1 MNGLLVLPLAIP
13 LITATLG
20 LLFRKS
26 SQLQRWIGVL
36 GAVALLATAILL
48 FRDVHKDGIQVLQ
61 LGNWAAPFGI
71 TLVADM
77 LAMLMIGISAIM
89 GLMIAVYSLYDIDK
103 ERERF
108 GYYPLLHILIMGV
121 NGSFLTGDIFNLYVW
136 FEVMLI
142 ASFILLALGNSKNQL
157 QGALKYVFINLFSSL
172 VFLFGV
178 ALLYG
183 MTGTLNMAD
192 LAVRLPE
199 VENSGLVTTTAMI
212 FMVAFGIKAAVF
224 PLFFWLPASYHTP
237 PVAISAIFGGLLTK
251 VGVYALIRVF
261 TLLFT
266 GESADNDYLHTILLW
281 VGGFTMVIGVL
292 GAASHMEF
300 RKILSFHI
308 VSQIGYMIMGLAF
321 NTAMGIMGAIF
332 YVLHNILAKSNL
344 FLISGIAQ
352 RLLGTFELKKMGG
365 LYKHYPFLAVL
376 FLISAFAL
384 AGFPPLS
391 GFWAKLSLVKAG
403 LSIEQYV
410 ITGVAILVGLLTL
423 FSMTKIWLT
432 AFWGPVPEKTP
443 DHFGKMPLFGAGK
456 LYILVIPVMVIAGLI
471 ILVGLNAQPLLELCM
486 TAAEQLLDPSVY
498 IEAVLGPQ

>member
-1 MNGLLVLPLAIP
+1 MNMLLVLPVAVP
-13 LITATLG
+13 LITATVALI
-20 LLFRKS
+20 FRNYAS
-26 SQLQRWIGVL
+26 LQRWVGVL
-36 GAVALLATAILL
+36 GMVVLLGSVFVL
-48 FRDVHKDGIQVLQ
+48 FRDVYTEGIQVLQ
-61 LGNWAAPFGI
+61 LGDWEAPFGI

-77 LAMLMIGISAIM
+77 LSMLMLGISAIM
-89 GLMIAVYSLYDIDK
+89 GLVIAVYSLYDIDK

-108 GYYPLLHILIMGV
+108 GYYPLLHILLMGV

-157 QGALKYVFINLFSSL
+157 QGALKYVVINLFSSL
-172 VFLFGV
+172 IFLFGV
-178 ALLYG
+178 AMLYG

-199 VENSGLVTTTAMI
+199 VENVGLVTTVAMI
-212 FMVAFGIKAAVF
+212 FMLSFGIKAAIF

-266 GESADNDYLHTILLW
+266 QDIGYTHDILLW
-281 VGGFTMVIGVL
+281 VAGFTMVTGVL
-292 GAASHMEF
+292 GAASHYEF

-321 NTAMGIMGAIF
+321 NTALGLMGAIF

-344 FLISGIAQ
+344 FLISGISQ
-352 RLLGTFELKKMGG
+352 RLLGTFELKQMGG
-365 LYKHYPFLAVL
+365 LYRHYPFLAVL
-376 FLISAFAL
+376 FLVSAFAL

-403 LSIEQYV
+403 LSIEMYL
-410 ITGVAILVGLLTL
+410 ITAVAILVGLLTL
-423 FSMTKIWLT
+423 FSMIKIWMT
-432 AFWGPVPEKTP
+432 AFWGVVPEEGVPK
-443 DHFGKMPLFGAGK
+443 HFGKMPLFGAGS
-456 LYILVIPVMVIAGLI
+456 LYLMVLPVMVVAGLI
-471 ILVGLNAQPLLELCM
+471 LLVGLYAQPLLEVCLM
-486 TAAEQLLDPSVY
+486 AAEQLLDPEVY

>member
-1 MNGLLVLPLAIP
+1 MNGMLVLPIAIP
-13 LITATLG
+13 LITATLA

-26 SQLQRWIGVL
+26 SYLQRLFGLL
-36 GAVALLATAILL
+36 GMGALLVSVILI
-48 FRDVHKDGIQVLQ
+48 FRDVQADGIQVLQ

-71 TLVADM
+71 TLVVDM
-77 LAMLMIGISAIM
+77 LAMLMIGITAIM
-89 GLMIAVYSLYDIDK
+89 GVVIAIYSIYDIDR
-103 ERERF
+103 EREQF
-108 GYYPLLHILIMGV
+108 GYYPLLHILVMGV

-178 ALLYG
+178 AMLYG

-199 VENSGLVTTTAMI
+199 VENTGLVTTVAMI
-212 FMVAFGIKAAVF
+212 FMVSFGIKAAVF

-266 GESADNDYLHTILLW
+266 HDTGYTHTILLW

-292 GAASHMEF
+292 GAASHVEF

-365 LYKHYPFLAVL
+365 LYKHYPFLAVM

-403 LSIEQYV
+403 LSIELYV

-423 FSMTKIWLT
+423 FSMTKIWLS
-432 AFWGPVPEKTP
+432 AFWGAVPEEVP
-443 DHFGKMPLFGAGK
+443 DHFGKQPLFGAGG
-456 LYILVIPVMVIAGLI
+456 LHILMIPVMIIAGLI

-486 TAAEQLLDPSVY
+486 TAAEQLLNPSVY

>member
-1 MNGLLVLPLAIP
+1 MNSLLILPILIP
-13 LITATLG
+13 LVTATLA
-20 LLFRKS
+20 LLFRTS
-26 SQLQRWIGVL
+26 SHMQRLIGVA
-36 GAVALLATAILL
+36 GMAALLVSVVFL
-48 FRDVHKDGIQVLQ
+48 FTDVYRDGIQVLQ
-61 LGNWAAPFGI
+61 AGNWEAPFGI

-77 LAMLMIGISAIM
+77 LTMLMLGISAIM
-89 GLMIAVYSLYDIDK
+89 GLIIAIYSIYDVDK
-103 ERERF
+103 EREQF
-108 GYYPLLHILIMGV
+108 GYYPLLHVLIMGV

-157 QGALKYVFINLFSSL
+157 QGALKYVIINLFSSL
-172 VFLFGV
+172 LFLFGV

-183 MTGTLNMAD
+183 MTGTLNLAD
-192 LAVRLPE
+192 LAQRLPE
-199 VENSGLVTTTAMI
+199 VENTGLVTTVAMI
-212 FMVAFGIKAAVF
+212 FMVSFGIKAAIF

-266 GESADNDYLHTILLW
+266 QDIGYTHTIMLW
-281 VGGFTMVIGVL
+281 VAGFTMVTGVL
-292 GAASHMEF
+292 GAASHYEF

-321 NTAMGIMGAIF
+321 NTALGIMGAIF
-332 YVLHNILAKSNL
+332 YVIHNILAKTNL

-352 RLLGTFELKKMGG
+352 RLTGTFELKNMGG
-365 LYKHYPFLAVL
+365 LYKHYPFLASL

-403 LSIEQYV
+403 LSLEMYI

-423 FSMTKIWLT
+423 FSMTKIWMT
-432 AFWGPVPEKTP
+432 AFWAAVPEKGVP
-443 DHFGKMPLFGAGK
+443 EHFGKMPLFGAGK
-456 LYILVIPVMVIAGLI
+456 LYIMVVPVMIVAGLI
-471 ILVGLNAQPLLELCM
+471 ILVGLFAQPLLEVCM
-486 TAAEQLLDPSVY
+486 IAAEQLLNPSLY
-498 IEAVLGPQ
+498 IEAVLGTK

>member
-1 MNGLLVLPLAIP
+1 MNTLLVLPVAIP
-13 LITATLG
+13 LITATIA
-20 LLFRKS
+20 LLFRNHAS
-26 SQLQRWIGVL
+26 LQRWVGVL
-36 GAVALLATAILL
+36 GMVVLLGSVMVL
-48 FRDVHKDGIQVLQ
+48 FRDVYADGIQVLQ
-61 LGNWAAPFGI
+61 LGDWEAPFGI

-77 LAMLMIGISAIM
+77 LSMLMLGISAIM
-89 GLMIAVYSLYDIDK
+89 GLVIAVYSLYDIDK

-108 GYYPLLHILIMGV
+108 GYYPLLHVLLMGV

-157 QGALKYVFINLFSSL
+157 QGALKYVVINLFSSL
-172 VFLFGV
+172 IFLFGV
-178 ALLYG
+178 AMLYG

-199 VENSGLVTTTAMI
+199 VENVGLVTTVAMI
-212 FMVAFGIKAAVF
+212 FMLSFGIKAAIF

-237 PVAISAIFGGLLTK
+237 PVAISAVFGGLLTK

-266 GESADNDYLHTILLW
+266 QDIGYTHDILLW
-281 VGGFTMVIGVL
+281 VAGFTMVTGVL
-292 GAASHMEF
+292 GAASHYEF

-321 NTAMGIMGAIF
+321 NTALGLMGAIF

-344 FLISGIAQ
+344 FLISGISQ
-352 RLLGTFELKKMGG
+352 RLLGTFELKQMGG
-365 LYKHYPFLAVL
+365 LYRHYPFLAVL
-376 FLISAFAL
+376 FLVSAFAL

-403 LSIEQYV
+403 LSIEMYL
-410 ITGVAILVGLLTL
+410 ITAVAILVGLLTL
-423 FSMTKIWLT
+423 FSMIKIWMT
-432 AFWGPVPEKTP
+432 AFWGTVPEEGVP
-443 DHFGKMPLFGAGK
+443 EHFGKMPLFGAGS
-456 LYILVIPVMVIAGLI
+456 LYIMVLPVMAVAGLI
-471 ILVGLNAQPLLELCM
+471 LLVGLYAQPLLEVCLM
-486 TAAEQLLDPSVY
+486 AAEQLLDPNVY
-498 IEAVLGPQ
+498 IEAVMGPQ

>member
-1 MNGLLVLPLAIP
+1 MNTLLVLPVAIP
-13 LITATLG
+13 LITATIA
-20 LLFRKS
+20 LLFRNHAS
-26 SQLQRWIGVL
+26 LQRWVGVL
-36 GAVALLATAILL
+36 GMVVLLGSVMVL
-48 FRDVHKDGIQVLQ
+48 FRDVYVDGIQVLQ
-61 LGNWAAPFGI
+61 LGDWEAPFGI

-77 LAMLMIGISAIM
+77 LSMLMLGISAIM
-89 GLMIAVYSLYDIDK
+89 GLVIAVYSLYDIDK

-108 GYYPLLHILIMGV
+108 GYYPLLHVLLMGV

-157 QGALKYVFINLFSSL
+157 QGALKYVVINLFSSL
-172 VFLFGV
+172 IFLFGV
-178 ALLYG
+178 AMLYG

-199 VENSGLVTTTAMI
+199 VENVGLVTTVAMI
-212 FMVAFGIKAAVF
+212 FMLSFGIKAAIF

-237 PVAISAIFGGLLTK
+237 PVAISAVFGGLLTK

-266 GESADNDYLHTILLW
+266 QDIGYTHDILLW
-281 VGGFTMVIGVL
+281 VAGFTMVTGVL
-292 GAASHMEF
+292 GAASHYEF

-321 NTAMGIMGAIF
+321 NTALGLMGAIF

-344 FLISGIAQ
+344 FLISGISQ
-352 RLLGTFELKKMGG
+352 RLLGTFELKQMGG
-365 LYKHYPFLAVL
+365 LYRHYPFLAVL
-376 FLISAFAL
+376 FLVSAFAL

-403 LSIEQYV
+403 LSIEMYL
-410 ITGVAILVGLLTL
+410 ITAVAILVGLLTL
-423 FSMTKIWLT
+423 FSMIKIWMT
-432 AFWGPVPEKTP
+432 AFWGTVPEEGVP
-443 DHFGKMPLFGAGK
+443 EHFGKMPLFGAGS
-456 LYILVIPVMVIAGLI
+456 LYIMVLPVMAVAGLI
-471 ILVGLNAQPLLELCM
+471 LLVGLYAQPLLEVCLM
-486 TAAEQLLDPSVY
+486 AAEQLLDPNVY
-498 IEAVLGPQ
+498 IEAVMGPQ

>member
-1 MNGLLVLPLAIP
+1 MNGLLVMPIALP
-13 LITATLG
+13 LITATVA
-20 LLFRKS
+20 LLFRS
-26 SQLQRWIGVL
+26 HASLQRWVGV
-36 GAVALLATAILL
+36 GGMAVLVGSVFLL
-48 FRDVHKDGIQVLQ
+48 FRDVHLKGIQVLQ
-61 LGNWAAPFGI
+61 LGNWDAPFGI

-77 LAMLMIGISAIM
+77 LTMLMLGISAIM
-89 GLMIAVYSLYDIDK
+89 GLLIAIYSVYDIDR

-108 GYYPLLHILIMGV
+108 GYYPLLHILLMGV

-172 VFLFGV
+172 LFLFGV

-183 MTGTLNMAD
+183 TTGTLNMAD
-192 LAVRLPE
+192 LAVRLPLI
-199 VENSGLVTTTAMI
+199 ENTGLVTAIAMI
-212 FMVAFGIKAAVF
+212 FMVSFGIKAAIF

-266 GESADNDYLHTILLW
+266 QDVGYTHTILLW
-281 VGGFTMVIGVL
+281 VAGFTMVTGVL
-292 GAASHMEF
+292 GAASHFEF

-321 NTAMGIMGAIF
+321 NSALGLMGAIF

-352 RLLGTFELKKMGG
+352 RLSGTFELKQMGG
-365 LYKHYPFLAVL
+365 LYRHYPFLAVL

-403 LSIEQYV
+403 LSLEQYV
-410 ITGVAILVGLLTL
+410 ITAVAILVGLLTL
-423 FSMTKIWLT
+423 FSMTKIWMS
-432 AFWGPVPEKTP
+432 AFWGPVPEKGVP
-443 DHFGKMPLFGAGK
+443 EHFGKETLWGTGK
-456 LYILVIPVMVIAGLI
+456 LYILVVPVMIVAGLI
-471 ILVGLNAQPLLELCM
+471 ILVGLNAQPLLEVCLV
-486 TAAEQLLDPSVY
+486 AAEQLLNPQTY

>member
-1 MNGLLVLPLAIP
+1 MNGLLVLPIAIP
-13 LITATLG
+13 LVTATLA
-20 LLFRKS
+20 LLFRNYAS
-26 SQLQRWIGVL
+26 LQRWIGVTGMAVLL
-36 GAVALLATAILL
+36 GAVIVL
-48 FRDVHKDGIQVLQ
+48 FRDVYVDGIQVLQ

-71 TLVADM
+71 TLVAD
-77 LAMLMIGISAIM
+77 LLTMLMLGISAVM
-89 GLMIAVYSLYDIDK
+89 GLIIAVYSIYDIDK

-108 GYYPLLHILIMGV
+108 GYYPLLHILLMGV
-121 NGSFLTGDIFNLYVW
+121 NGSFITGDIFNLYVW

-172 VFLFGV
+172 IFLFGV

-192 LAVRLPE
+192 LAVRLPQ
-199 VENSGLVTTTAMI
+199 VENVGLVTTVAMI
-212 FMVAFGIKAAVF
+212 FMISFGIKAAVF
-224 PLFFWLPASYHTP
+224 PMFFWLPASYHTP

-266 GESADNDYLHTILLW
+266 QDVGYTHTILLW
-281 VGGFTMVIGVL
+281 VAGFTMVTGVL
-292 GAASHMEF
+292 GAASHYEF

-321 NTAMGIMGAIF
+321 NTALGLMGAIF
-332 YVLHNILAKSNL
+332 YVLHNILAKTNL

-352 RLLGTFELKKMGG
+352 RLMGTFELKQMGG

-403 LSIEQYV
+403 LSLELYV
-410 ITGVAILVGLLTL
+410 ITGTAILVGLLTL
-423 FSMTKIWLT
+423 FSMTKIWMS
-432 AFWGPVPEKTP
+432 AFWGTVPEQGVP
-443 DHFGKMPLFGAGK
+443 EHFGKMPLFGAGK
-456 LYILVIPVMVIAGLI
+456 LYILVIPVMVVAGLI
-471 ILVGLNAQPLLELCM
+471 ILVGLYVQPLLEVCLA
-486 TAAEQLLDPSVY
+486 AAEQLLNPSTY

>member
-1 MNGLLVLPLAIP
+1 MNALLVLPIAIP
-13 LITATLG
+13 LITATLA
-20 LLFRKS
+20 LLFRNHS
-26 SQLQRWIGVL
+26 FLQRLLGVL
-36 GAVALLATAILL
+36 GMVALFVSVVLI
-48 FRDVHKDGIQVLQ
+48 FRDVQAGGIQVLQ

-71 TLVADM
+71 TLVVDM
-77 LAMLMIGISAIM
+77 LAMLMIGITAIM
-89 GLMIAVYSLYDIDK
+89 GIVVAIYSIYDIDR

-108 GYYPLLHILIMGV
+108 GYYPLLHILVMGV

-199 VENSGLVTTTAMI
+199 VENTGLVTTVAMI
-212 FMVAFGIKAAVF
+212 FMVSFGIKAAVF

-261 TLLFT
+261 TLLFSHDT
-266 GESADNDYLHTILLW
+266 GYTHTILLW

-321 NTAMGIMGAIF
+321 NTAMGLMGAIF

-365 LYKHYPFLAVL
+365 LYRHYPFLAVM

-403 LSIEQYV
+403 LSIELYV

-423 FSMTKIWLT
+423 FSMTKIWLS
-432 AFWGPVPEKTP
+432 AFWGTVPEEVP
-443 DHFGKMPLFGAGK
+443 DHFGKQPLFGAGG
-456 LYILVIPVMVIAGLI
+456 LYILMIPVMIIAGLI

-486 TAAEQLLDPSVY
+486 TAAEQLLNPSVY

>member
-1 MNGLLVLPLAIP
+1 MNTLLVLPVAIP
-13 LITATLG
+13 LITATIA
-20 LLFRKS
+20 LLFRNHAS
-26 SQLQRWIGVL
+26 LQRWVGVL
-36 GAVALLATAILL
+36 GMVVLLSSVMVL
-48 FRDVHKDGIQVLQ
+48 FRDVYVDGIQVLQ
-61 LGNWAAPFGI
+61 LGDWEAPFGI

-77 LAMLMIGISAIM
+77 LSMLMLGISAIM
-89 GLMIAVYSLYDIDK
+89 GLVIAVYSLYDIDK

-108 GYYPLLHILIMGV
+108 GYYPLLHVLLMGV

-157 QGALKYVFINLFSSL
+157 QGALKYVVINLFSSL
-172 VFLFGV
+172 IFLFGV
-178 ALLYG
+178 AMLYG

-199 VENSGLVTTTAMI
+199 VENVGLVTTVAMI
-212 FMVAFGIKAAVF
+212 FMLSFGIKAAIF

-237 PVAISAIFGGLLTK
+237 PVAISAVFGGLLTK

-266 GESADNDYLHTILLW
+266 QDIGYTHDILLW
-281 VGGFTMVIGVL
+281 VAGFTMVTGVL
-292 GAASHMEF
+292 GAASHYEF

-321 NTAMGIMGAIF
+321 NTALGLMGAIF

-344 FLISGIAQ
+344 FLISGISQ
-352 RLLGTFELKKMGG
+352 RLLGTFELKQMGG
-365 LYKHYPFLAVL
+365 LYRHYPFLAVL
-376 FLISAFAL
+376 FLVSAFAL

-403 LSIEQYV
+403 LSIEMYL
-410 ITGVAILVGLLTL
+410 ITAVAILVGLLTL
-423 FSMTKIWLT
+423 FSMIKIWMT
-432 AFWGPVPEKTP
+432 AFWGTVPEEGVP
-443 DHFGKMPLFGAGK
+443 EHFGKMPLFGAGS
-456 LYILVIPVMVIAGLI
+456 LYIMVLPVMAVAGLI
-471 ILVGLNAQPLLELCM
+471 LLVGLYAQPLLEVCLM
-486 TAAEQLLDPSVY
+486 AAEQLLDPNVY
-498 IEAVLGPQ
+498 IEAVMGPQ

>member
-1 MNGLLVLPLAIP
+1 MNGLLVLPIAIP
-13 LITATLG
+13 LFTATLA
-20 LLFRKS
+20 LFFRKS
-26 SQLQRWIGVL
+26 SLLQRLIGVL
-36 GAVALLATAILL
+36 GMVALLGSVLLL
-48 FRDVHKDGIQVLQ
+48 FRDVHNEGIQVLQ

-77 LAMLMIGISAIM
+77 LTMLMLGISAIM
-89 GLMIAVYSLYDIDK
+89 GVVVGIYSIYDIDR

-108 GYYPLLHILIMGV
+108 GYYSLLHILLMGV

-178 ALLYG
+178 AMLYG

-192 LAVRLPE
+192 LALRLPE
-199 VENSGLVTTTAMI
+199 VENTGLVTTTAMI
-212 FMVAFGIKAAVF
+212 FMVSFGIKAAVF

-266 GESADNDYLHTILLW
+266 QDTGYTHTILLW

-344 FLISGIAQ
+344 FLISGVAQ

-365 LYKHYPFLAVL
+365 LYRHYPVLAVL

-410 ITGVAILVGLLTL
+410 VTSVAILVGLLTL
-423 FSMTKIWLT
+423 FSMTKIWLS
-432 AFWGPVPEKTP
+432 AFWGKVPEDAP
-443 DHFGKMPLFGAGK
+443 EDFGKTPLFGAGK
-456 LYILVIPVMVIAGLI
+456 LYILVIPVMIIAGLI
-471 ILVGLNAQPLLELCM
+471 IVIGLYAQPLLELCM
-486 TAAEQLLDPSVY
+486 TAAEQLVDPSDY

>member
-1 MNGLLVLPLAIP
+1 MNALLVLPIAIP
-13 LITATLG
+13 LVTATLA
-20 LLFRKS
+20 LLFRS
-26 SQLQRWIGVL
+26 FASLQRWIGVIGMAVLL
-36 GAVALLATAILL
+36 GAVVVL
-48 FRDVHKDGIQVLQ
+48 FRDVYVDGIQVLQ

-71 TLVADM
+71 TLVAD
-77 LAMLMIGISAIM
+77 LLTMLMLGISAVM
-89 GLMIAVYSLYDIDK
+89 GLIIAVYSIYDIDK

-108 GYYPLLHILIMGV
+108 GYYPLLHILLMGV
-121 NGSFLTGDIFNLYVW
+121 NGSFITGDIFNLYVW

-172 VFLFGV
+172 IFLFGV
-178 ALLYG
+178 AMLYG

-192 LAVRLPE
+192 LAVRLPM
-199 VENSGLVTTTAMI
+199 VENVGLVTTVAMI
-212 FMVAFGIKAAVF
+212 FMISFGIKAAVF
-224 PLFFWLPASYHTP
+224 PMFFWLPASYHTP

-266 GESADNDYLHTILLW
+266 QDVGYTHTILLW
-281 VGGFTMVIGVL
+281 VAGFTMVTGVL
-292 GAASHMEF
+292 GAASHYEF

-321 NTAMGIMGAIF
+321 NTALGLMGAIF
-332 YVLHNILAKSNL
+332 YVLHNILAKTNL

-352 RLLGTFELKKMGG
+352 RLTGTFELKQMGG

-403 LSIEQYV
+403 LSLELYV
-410 ITGVAILVGLLTL
+410 ITGTAILVGLLTL
-423 FSMTKIWLT
+423 FSMTKIWMS
-432 AFWGPVPEKTP
+432 AFWGTVPEQGVP

-456 LYILVIPVMVIAGLI
+456 LYILVIPVMVVAGLI
-471 ILVGLNAQPLLELCM
+471 ILVGLHVQPLLEVCM
-486 TAAEQLLDPSVY
+486 AAAEQLLTPSIY

>member
-1 MNGLLVLPLAIP
+1 MNGFLVFPIIIP
-13 LITATLG
+13 LIVATLA

-26 SQLQRWIGVL
+26 SVMQRWIGVT
-36 GAVALLATAILL
+36 GMVILLASVIVL
-48 FRDVHKDGIQVLQ
+48 FRDVYVDGIQVLQ
-61 LGNWAAPFGI
+61 LGDWDAPFGI
-71 TLVADM
+71 TLVGDM
-77 LAMLMIGISAIM
+77 LSMLMLGISAVM
-89 GLMIAVYSLYDIDK
+89 GLIIAVYSLYDIDK

-108 GYYPLLHILIMGV
+108 GYYPLLHILLMGV

-157 QGALKYVFINLFSSL
+157 QGALKYVIINLFSSL
-172 VFLFGV
+172 LFLFGV

-192 LAVRLPE
+192 LAQRLPE
-199 VENSGLVTTTAMI
+199 VENVGLVTTVSMI
-212 FMVAFGIKAAVF
+212 FLVSFGIKAAIF

-266 GESADNDYLHTILLW
+266 QDIGYTHTILMW
-281 VGGFTMVIGVL
+281 VAGFTMVIGVL
-292 GAASHMEF
+292 GAASHYEF

-321 NTAMGIMGAIF
+321 NTALGLMGAIF

-352 RLLGTFELKKMGG
+352 RLLGTFELKQMGG

-376 FLISAFAL
+376 FMISAFAL

-391 GFWAKLSLVKAG
+391 GFWAKLTVVKAG
-403 LSIEQYV
+403 LAVEAYV
-410 ITGVAILVGLLTL
+410 LTATAILVGLLTL
-423 FSMTKIWLT
+423 FSMMKIWLT
-432 AFWGPVPEKTP
+432 AFWGTVPEKGVP
-443 DHFGKMPLFGAGK
+443 EHFGKIALFGAGN
-456 LYILVIPVMVIAGLI
+456 LYIMVVPVMAVAGLI
-471 ILVGLNAQPLLELCM
+471 LLVGLYAQPLLEVCLI
-486 TAAEQLLDPSVY
+486 AAEQLLNPSVY

>member
-1 MNGLLVLPLAIP
+1 MNGLLVFPVIIP
-13 LITATLG
+13 LITATLA

-26 SQLQRWIGVL
+26 ASLQRWFGVA
-36 GAVALLATAILL
+36 GMAALLILVIFL
-48 FRDVHKDGIQVLQ
+48 FLDVRNDGIQALQ

-77 LAMLMIGISAIM
+77 LTMLMLGISAFM
-89 GLMIAVYSLYDIDK
+89 GLMIAIYSLYDIDR

-108 GYYPLLHILIMGV
+108 GYYPLLHILLMGV

-172 VFLFGV
+172 IFLFGV

-183 MTGTLNMAD
+183 MTGTLNLAD
-192 LAVRLPE
+192 LAQRIPE
-199 VENSGLVTTTAMI
+199 IENTGLVTTVSMI
-212 FMVAFGIKAAVF
+212 FMVSFGIKAAIF

-266 GESADNDYLHTILLW
+266 HDIGYTHTILLW
-281 VGGFTMVIGVL
+281 VAGFTMVTGVL
-292 GAASHMEF
+292 GAASHFEF

-321 NTAMGIMGAIF
+321 NTTLGIMGAIF
-332 YVLHNILAKSNL
+332 YVLHNILAKTNL

-352 RLLGTFELKKMGG
+352 RLMGTFELKRMGG

-403 LSIEQYV
+403 LSLEAYF

-423 FSMTKIWLT
+423 FSMTKIWMS
-432 AFWGPVPEKTP
+432 AFWGVVPEEGVP
-443 DHFGKMPLFGAGK
+443 EHFGKMPLFGAGK
-456 LYILVIPVMVIAGLI
+456 LYIMVIPVIVVAAVIVI
-471 ILVGLNAQPLLELCM
+471 VGLNAQPLLETCLIA
-486 TAAEQLLDPSVY
+486 TEQLKNPNIY
-498 IEAVLGPQ
+498 IEAVLGTK

>member
-1 MNGLLVLPLAIP
+1 MNGLLVLPVAIP
-13 LITATLG
+13 LITATLA

-26 SQLQRWIGVL
+26 SLLQRWIGVL
-36 GAVALLATAILL
+36 GAAVLLVSVLVL
-48 FRDVHKDGIQVLQ
+48 FRDVHVDGIQVLQ

-77 LAMLMIGISAIM
+77 LAMLMVGISAIM
-89 GLMIAVYSLYDIDK
+89 GLLIAIYSLYDIDR

-192 LAVRLPE
+192 LAVRLPL
-199 VENSGLVTTTAMI
+199 VENTGMVTTTAMI

-266 GESADNDYLHTILLW
+266 HDTGYTHTILLW

-321 NTAMGIMGAIF
+321 NTAMGVMGAVF

-365 LYKHYPFLAVL
+365 LYRHYPFLAVL

-432 AFWGPVPEKTP
+432 AFWGTVPEGAP
-443 DHFGKMPLFGAGK
+443 EHFGKMPLFGAGK
-456 LYILVIPVMVIAGLI
+456 LYILVIPVMIIAGLI
-471 ILVGLNAQPLLELCM
+471 ILVGLYAQPLLELCM

>member
-1 MNGLLVLPLAIP
+1 MNTLLVLPVAIP
-13 LITATLG
+13 LITATIA
-20 LLFRKS
+20 LLFRNHAS
-26 SQLQRWIGVL
+26 LQRWVGVL
-36 GAVALLATAILL
+36 GMVVLLGSVMVL
-48 FRDVHKDGIQVLQ
+48 FRDVYVDGIQVLQ
-61 LGNWAAPFGI
+61 LGDWEAPFGI

-77 LAMLMIGISAIM
+77 LSMLMLGISAIM
-89 GLMIAVYSLYDIDK
+89 GLVIAVYSLYDIDK

-108 GYYPLLHILIMGV
+108 GYYPLLHVLLMGV

-157 QGALKYVFINLFSSL
+157 QGALKYVVINLFSSL
-172 VFLFGV
+172 IFLFGV
-178 ALLYG
+178 AMLYG

-199 VENSGLVTTTAMI
+199 VENVGLVTTVAMI
-212 FMVAFGIKAAVF
+212 FMLSFGIKAAIF

-237 PVAISAIFGGLLTK
+237 PVAISAVFGGLLTK

-266 GESADNDYLHTILLW
+266 QDIGYTHDILLW
-281 VGGFTMVIGVL
+281 VAGFTMVTGVL
-292 GAASHMEF
+292 GAASHYEF

-321 NTAMGIMGAIF
+321 NTALGLMGAIF

-344 FLISGIAQ
+344 FLISGISQ
-352 RLLGTFELKKMGG
+352 RLLGTFELKQMGG
-365 LYKHYPFLAVL
+365 LYRHYPFLAVL
-376 FLISAFAL
+376 FLVSAFAL

-403 LSIEQYV
+403 LSIEMYL
-410 ITGVAILVGLLTL
+410 ITAVAILVDLLTL
-423 FSMTKIWLT
+423 FSMIKIWMT
-432 AFWGPVPEKTP
+432 AFWGTVPEEGVP
-443 DHFGKMPLFGAGK
+443 EHFGKMPLFGAGS
-456 LYILVIPVMVIAGLI
+456 LYIMVLPVMAVAGLI
-471 ILVGLNAQPLLELCM
+471 LLVGLYAQPLLEVCLM
-486 TAAEQLLDPSVY
+486 AAEQLLDPNVY
-498 IEAVLGPQ
+498 IEAVMGPQ

>member
-1 MNGLLVLPLAIP
+1 MNGFLVLPLVIP
-13 LITATLG
+13 LITATLA
-20 LLFRKS
+20 LLLRKFS
-26 SQLQRWIGVL
+26 VLQRWIGVI
-36 GAVALLATAILL
+36 GMVALLISVSVL
-48 FRDVHKDGIQVLQ
+48 FRDVYTEGIQVLQ
-61 LGNWAAPFGI
+61 LGSWEAPFGI
-71 TLVADM
+71 TLVADLLSVLM
-77 LAMLMIGISAIM
+77 LGISAIM
-89 GLMIAVYSLYDIDK
+89 GIVVAVYSIYDIDK
-103 ERERF
+103 QREQF

-172 VFLFGV
+172 IFLFGV
-178 ALLYG
+178 AMLYG

-192 LAVRLPE
+192 LALRLPE
-199 VENSGLVTTTAMI
+199 VENVGLVTTVAMI
-212 FMVAFGIKAAVF
+212 FLVSFGIKAAIF

-266 GESADNDYLHTILLW
+266 QDIGYTHTILLW
-281 VGGFTMVIGVL
+281 VAGFTMVTGVL
-292 GAASHMEF
+292 GAASHYEF

-321 NTAMGIMGAIF
+321 NSVLGLMGAIF

-352 RLLGTFELKKMGG
+352 RLMGTFELKQMGG
-365 LYKHYPFLAVL
+365 LYRHYPFLAAL

-391 GFWAKLSLVKAG
+391 GFWAKLTLVKAG
-403 LSIEQYV
+403 LSLELYV
-410 ITGVAILVGLLTL
+410 ITAVAILVGLLTL
-423 FSMTKIWLT
+423 FSMTKIWMT
-432 AFWGPVPEKTP
+432 AFWGVVPEKGVP
-443 DHFGKMPLFGAGK
+443 EHFGKMPLFGAGN
-456 LYILVIPVMVIAGLI
+456 LYIMVIPVIAVAGLI
-471 ILVGLNAQPLLELCM
+471 VLVGFFAQPLLEVCLR
-486 TAAEQLLDPSVY
+486 AAEQLLNPIEY
-498 IEAVLGPQ
+498 IEAVMGPQ

>member
-1 MNGLLVLPLAIP
+1 MNGLLVLPVVIP
-13 LITATLG
+13 LITATLA

-26 SQLQRWIGVL
+26 SAMQRWIGVA
-36 GAVALLATAILL
+36 GMAVLLVSVAML
-48 FRDVHKDGIQVLQ
+48 FRDVYGDGIQVLQ
-61 LGNWAAPFGI
+61 LGTWEAPFGI

-77 LAMLMIGISAIM
+77 LSMLMLGISAVM
-89 GLMIAVYSLYDIDK
+89 GLIIAIYSIYDIDK
-103 ERERF
+103 QREQF
-108 GYYPLLHILIMGV
+108 GYYPLLHILLMGV

-142 ASFILLALGNSKNQL
+142 ASFILLALGNSRNQL
-157 QGALKYVFINLFSSL
+157 QGALKYVIINLFSSL
-172 VFLFGV
+172 IFLFGV

-192 LAVRLPE
+192 LALRLPE
-199 VENSGLVTTTAMI
+199 VENVGLVTTVAMI
-212 FMVAFGIKAAVF
+212 FLVSFGIKAAIF

-266 GESADNDYLHTILLW
+266 QDVGYTHTILIW
-281 VGGFTMVIGVL
+281 VAGFTMVTGVL
-292 GAASHMEF
+292 GAASHYEF

-321 NTAMGIMGAIF
+321 NTALGLMGAIF
-332 YVLHNILAKSNL
+332 YVLHNILAKTNL

-352 RLLGTFELKKMGG
+352 RLMGTFELKQMGG
-365 LYKHYPFLAVL
+365 LYRHYPFLAAL

-391 GFWAKLSLVKAG
+391 GFWAKLTLVKAG
-403 LSIEQYV
+403 LSLGEYV
-410 ITGVAILVGLLTL
+410 ITAVAILVGLLTL
-423 FSMTKIWLT
+423 FSMTKIWMT
-432 AFWGPVPEKTP
+432 AFWAAVPEKGVP
-443 DHFGKMPLFGAGK
+443 DHFGKMPLFGAGN
-456 LYILVIPVMVIAGLI
+456 LYIMVVPVMIVAGLI
-471 ILVGLNAQPLLELCM
+471 ILVGLFAQPLLEICL

-498 IEAVLGPQ
+498 IEAVMGPQ

>member
-1 MNGLLVLPLAIP
+1 MNGLLVLPIAIP
-13 LITATLG
+13 LITATLA
-20 LLFRKS
+20 LLFRKNS
-26 SQLQRWIGVL
+26 FLQRLIGVT
-36 GAVALLATAILL
+36 GMAALLVSVLFI
-48 FRDVHKDGIQVLQ
+48 FRDVHTDGIQVLQ

-77 LAMLMIGISAIM
+77 LAMLMLGITAIM
-89 GLMIAVYSLYDIDK
+89 GVVVAIYSIYDIDR

-108 GYYPLLHILIMGV
+108 GYYPLLNILIMGV

-142 ASFILLALGNSKNQL
+142 ASFTLLALGNSKNQL

-172 VFLFGV
+172 MFLFGV
-178 ALLYG
+178 AMLYG
-183 MTGTLNMAD
+183 MTGSLNMAD
-192 LAVRLPE
+192 LALRLPE
-199 VENSGLVTTTAMI
+199 VENTGLVTTVAMI
-212 FMVAFGIKAAVF
+212 FMVSFGIKAAVF

-261 TLLFT
+261 TLLFVNDT
-266 GESADNDYLHTILLW
+266 GYTHTILLW

-321 NTAMGIMGAIF
+321 NTAMGVMGAIF

-365 LYKHYPFLAVL
+365 LYRHYPFLAVL

-423 FSMTKIWLT
+423 FSMTKIWLS
-432 AFWGPVPEKTP
+432 AFWGKVPDEVP
-443 DHFGKMPLFGAGK
+443 DHFGKQPLFGAGS
-456 LYILVIPVMVIAGLI
+456 LYILMIPVMIIAGLI
-471 ILVGLNAQPLLELCM
+471 ILIGLNAQPLLEFCM
-486 TAAEQLLDPSVY
+486 TAAEQLLNPSVY

>member
-1 MNGLLVLPLAIP
+1 MNALLVLPIALP
-13 LITATLG
+13 LLTATLA

-26 SQLQRWIGVL
+26 SAMQRWLGVA
-36 GAVALLATAILL
+36 GMAALLTAVGFL
-48 FRDVHKDGIQVLQ
+48 FVDVHRDGIQVLQ

-77 LAMLMIGISAIM
+77 LTMLMLAISAFM
-89 GLMIAVYSLYDIDK
+89 GLMVAIYSISDIDR

-108 GYYPLLHILIMGV
+108 GYYPLLHVLIMGV

-142 ASFILLALGNSKNQL
+142 ASFIMLALGNSRNQL
-157 QGALKYVFINLFSSL
+157 QGALKYVIINLFSSL
-172 VFLFGV
+172 LFLFGV

-183 MTGTLNMAD
+183 MTGTLNFAD
-192 LAVRLPE
+192 LAQRLPQ
-199 VENSGLVTTTAMI
+199 VEQTGLVTTVSMI
-212 FMVAFGIKAAVF
+212 FLVSFGIKAAIF

-237 PVAISAIFGGLLTK
+237 PVAISAVFGGLLTK

-266 GESADNDYLHTILLW
+266 QDVGYTHQILIW
-281 VGGFTMVIGVL
+281 VAGFTMVTGVL
-292 GAASHMEF
+292 GAASHYEF

-344 FLISGIAQ
+344 FLISGISQ
-352 RLLGTFELKKMGG
+352 RLSGTFELKQMGG
-365 LYKHYPFLAVL
+365 LYKHYPFLAAL

-403 LSIEQYV
+403 LSLEAYT
-410 ITGVAILVGLLTL
+410 ITAVAILVGLLTL
-423 FSMTKIWLT
+423 FSMTKIWMS
-432 AFWGPVPEKTP
+432 AFWGTVPEQGVP
-443 DHFGKMPLFGAGK
+443 EHFGKKPLMATGD
-456 LYILVIPVMVIAGLI
+456 LYIMVIPVIVIAVFI
-471 ILVGLNAQPLLELCM
+471 ILVGLFAQPLLELSM
-486 TAAEQLLDPSVY
+486 TAAEQLLNPSIY
-498 IEAVLGPQ
+498 IEAVLGAQ